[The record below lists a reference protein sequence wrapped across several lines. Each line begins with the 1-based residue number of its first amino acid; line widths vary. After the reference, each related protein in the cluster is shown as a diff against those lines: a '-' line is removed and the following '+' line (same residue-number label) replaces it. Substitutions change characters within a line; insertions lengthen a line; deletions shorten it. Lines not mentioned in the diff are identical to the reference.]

1 MEVPTEDGTSVWV
14 RKCMCLGSCLRAYRP
29 LHVQPYNVI
38 VLPVSTLTLPTQIGR
53 RTGELCAEFPYVLL
67 VVLALVLFLVAI
79 IPIPVFVMVIT
90 KKKFRVSFSSYQ
102 EPAVCEYVYGVLST
116 GGGIRQ

>member
-1 MEVPTEDGTSVWV
+1 MALLYGYVSVA
-14 RKCMCLGSCLRAYRP
+14 LGSCLRAYRP